1 MCKNNLI
8 YITGAPRCGKT
19 TLANKMS
26 QDLGASILSLDALSK
41 ALRSEFKDFELYS
54 GKTVIRPDINN
65 DKFLDFVCRYI
76 ELYFGDFPNSTLIVE
91 GCHFTPNEF
100 NERFEQAK
108 IIAVGITTSREKAI
122 EAVKTSQWM
131 ASMSKEKI
139 NLYAQLI
146 YEYSVSLKKNAVE
159 YEYIESDYL
168 KE

>member
-1 MCKNNLI
+1 MCENNLI

-26 QDLGASILSLDALSK
+26 QDLGASILSLDVLSK

-54 GKTVIRPDINN
+54 GETVIRPDINN

-76 ELYFGDFPNSTLIVE
+76 ELYFNDFPNSTLIVE
-91 GCHFTPNEF
+91 GCHFMPNEF
-100 NERFEQAK
+100 NERFEQAR
-108 IIAVGITTSREKAI
+108 IIAVGITSSTEKAV

-131 ASMSKEKI
+131 AAMPKEKV
-139 NLYAQLI
+139 NLYAKLI
-146 YEYSVSLKKNAVE
+146 YEYSVFLKKNAKE
-159 YEYIESDYL
+159 YEYIE